1 MFKKKAEYVQ
11 NNGIMNIGKDYRVYH
26 MEKQD
31 YMVAW
36 GIGAVIG
43 AVVAWAFFSSFLFSI
58 VCAVLCAAFAPRIY
72 QTYKH
77 GKMLNSLRNQFK
89 DLLDSLSASY
99 SAGKNTTNAFLSSE
113 KDMIAIYGDGSDIV
127 QEIRLINGGIGNNI
141 NIEAL
146 LADFAERSGLDDI
159 KSFAEVFEVCNR
171 QGGNLKKIVTETR
184 DIIRDKI
191 EIEMEIE
198 TILAGNKNELNIM
211 IVMPIIVVLM
221 LNGMGSGTVNENT
234 LSNIMLKLFCIGMFV
249 LAYFIGKKLT
259 DIKM

>member
-43 AVVAWAFFSSFLFSI
+43 AGVVWAFFSSFLFSI

-72 QTYKH
+72 QKYKH
-77 GKMLNSLRNQFK
+77 GKMLNILRNQFK

-171 QGGNLKKIVTETR
+171 QGGNLKKVVTETR
-184 DIIRDKI
+184 DIIHDKI

-221 LNGMGSGTVNENT
+221 LNGIGSGTVNENT

>member
-99 SAGKNTTNAFLSSE
+99 SAGKNTTNAFLSFE

>member
-43 AVVAWAFFSSFLFSI
+43 AVVAWAFFLSFLFSI

-72 QTYKH
+72 QKYKH

-113 KDMIAIYGDGSDIV
+113 KDMLAIYGEGSDIV
-127 QEIRLINGGIGNNI
+127 REIRLINGGIGNNI

-184 DIIRDKI
+184 DIIHDKI

-234 LSNIMLKLFCIGMFV
+234 LSNIMVKLFCIGMFA

>member
-171 QGGNLKKIVTETR
+171 QGGNLKKVVTETR
-184 DIIRDKI
+184 DIIHDKI